1 MISDF
6 FFQKLKCDRLNS
18 DVKQHGLHKAAL
30 VNLSQLFGRKAAVNL
45 ANASMLVVYPQTK
58 TYFSHWQDLMMAGVA
73 EAVEKIDD
81 LVAGLQN
88 LSELHIIYNFVPV
101 FPQILSHNL
110 MVVMAKQFR
119 KDFTPEVQVSM
130 DKFLTLV
137 GLALSEKFR

>member
-1 MISDF
+1 GDIGAD
-6 FFQKLKCDRLNS
+6 
-18 DVKQHGLHKAAL
+18 AL
-30 VNLSQLFGRKAAVNL
+30 SR
-45 ANASMLVVYPQTK
+45 MLVVYPQTK
-58 TYFSHWQDLMMAGVA
+58 TYFSHWQDLSPGS
-73 EAVEKIDD
+73 KIDD

-88 LSELHIIYNFVPV
+88 LSELHAFSLKIIYNFVPV